1 MVTDEMVEKAVT
13 AALRADIIPADDPKY
28 EGVRINEYLSYTPAE
43 AVELGV
49 HLTQT
54 TEDGKPRWHG
64 FTDIMG
70 DEYDDTNRAI
80 LRPVIRA
87 ALEAALS
94 AAEPVATVAE
104 MGAGGIRVLMPHPPG
119 SADHLSIGTKL
130 YAAPPAPS
138 VAVMALEWNSY
149 REPGQSARIK
159 AVHPFGEYRII
170 NNSRD
175 GELWSPELGGVN
187 VTFDGWEE
195 AKAAA
200 QADYEARIRSALSA
214 QVQDVALLRPEEQKA
229 QASRCGCKG
238 SDDYCPC
245 QNVADAET
253 IRVRAAE
260 PAKQEDDRNEA
271 N

>member
-1 MVTDEMVEKAVT
+1 MVTDEMVEKAVS

-104 MGAGGIRVLMPHPPG
+104 MGVGGMRVLMPHPPG
-119 SADHLSIGTKL
+119 SADHLPIGTKL

-138 VAVMALEWNSY
+138 VAVKADEIDAIVEELLDAQQDINLAANSTMNQSLCDASALIDRVETLLN
-149 REPGQSARIK
+149 RVK
-159 AVHPFGEYRII
+159 A
-170 NNSRD
+170 
-175 GELWSPELGGVN
+175 
-187 VTFDGWEE
+187 
-195 AKAAA
+195 
-200 QADYEARIRSALSA
+200 SALSA
-214 QVQDVALLRPEEQKA
+214 QVQDVAGLLDETWNAAVEQA
-229 QASRCGCKG
+229 AAIANDCVHLTPDPGT
-238 SDDYCPC
+238 
-245 QNVADAET
+245 A
-253 IRVRAAE
+253 IRTMLNGRTKLHPAA
-260 PAKQEDDRNEA
+260 PAKQEGGTNE
-271 N
+271 

>member
-1 MVTDEMVEKAVT
+1 MVTDEMVEKAVS

-94 AAEPVATVAE
+94 AAEPVESAELIATAKQWYDWSREWSGSAFLNDEPTGEMTEVECKAE
-104 MGAGGIRVLMPHPPG
+104 LYRGLCSLGNHMMWLEDQLRVLV
-119 SADHLSIGTKL
+119 
-130 YAAPPAPS
+130 AP
-138 VAVMALEWNSY
+138 
-149 REPGQSARIK
+149 
-159 AVHPFGEYRII
+159 
-170 NNSRD
+170 
-175 GELWSPELGGVN
+175 
-187 VTFDGWEE
+187 
-195 AKAAA
+195 
-200 QADYEARIRSALSA
+200 ALSA
-214 QVQDVALLRPEEQKA
+214 QVQDVAGWQLIETAPKDVPVLGYWSYVYPGDVRETNGIDIIEWYSGKFTGWKSEDGVASDGVYTHWMPLPEA
-229 QASRCGCKG
+229 PS
-238 SDDYCPC
+238 P
-245 QNVADAET
+245 
-253 IRVRAAE
+253 AA
-260 PAKQEDDRNEA
+260 PAMQEGGTNE
-271 N
+271 